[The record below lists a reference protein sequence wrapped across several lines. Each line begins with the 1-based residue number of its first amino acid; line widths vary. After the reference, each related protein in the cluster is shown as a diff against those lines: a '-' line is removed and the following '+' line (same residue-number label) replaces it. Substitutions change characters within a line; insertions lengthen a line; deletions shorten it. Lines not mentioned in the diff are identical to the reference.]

1 MLRQDFTERGVREL
15 ISELYNDSQRIFTQT
30 LELAK
35 TEMSAKTSQLAKDG
49 VSVAIGGVLAY
60 SGFLFLLLAATAAL
74 ALVMPFW
81 AAALIVG
88 GLVTAIGVAMALAGY
103 AKMKKV
109 DLKPERTVQSLKED
123 REWLKSQMS

>member
-15 ISELYNDSQRIFTQT
+15 ISELYRDFQRIFTQT
-30 LELAK
+30 IELAK

-49 VSVAIGGVLAY
+49 VAVAIGGVLAY

-88 GLVTAIGVAMALAGY
+88 GLVTIIGGAMAAAGY

>member
-15 ISELYNDSQRIFTQT
+15 ISELYNDFQRIFTQT

>member
-1 MLRQDFTERGVREL
+1 MLRQDYPERGVGEL
-15 ISELYNDSQRIFTQT
+15 ISSLYRDFQRVLAQT
-30 LELAK
+30 IELAK
-35 TEMSAKTSQLAKDG
+35 AEMSEKTSKLAKDG
-49 VSVAIGGVLAY
+49 VMLAVGGVLAF
-60 SGFLFLLLAATAAL
+60 SGFLFLLLALTAVL

-88 GLVTAIGVAMALAGY
+88 GLVTAIGAGLAGSGY

-109 DLKPERTVQSLKED
+109 DLTPERTVQSLKED